1 MMSSH
6 ISLKSATKPAFNF
19 DNKKVLFDAYE
30 EADQEVAVAKQIYE
44 AALLKRSERVK
55 AIHDSHGKGPFNFRG
70 GVTVVIRRNNTTKEL
85 TYFFR
90 ERSKKEL
97 EGIEE

>member
-6 ISLKSATKPAFNF
+6 LSLKSAGKPGTHF

-30 EADQEVAVAKQIYE
+30 EADREVAIAKQIYE
-44 AALLKRSERVK
+44 AALLKRSGTVK

-70 GVTVVIRRNNTTKEL
+70 GVTVVIRKNNTTKEL

-97 EGIEE
+97 EGIDE